1 VEAYQL
7 SSAVNA
13 GRSGVPSA
21 RAVTSAAVKAIA
33 REHGAAAVRIAS
45 AEIDTAARARMRASL
60 ARGDLATW
68 SYDAAYA
75 DAATDPATLL
85 PGARSIVCIAI
96 PYATPVPRERRNH
109 GRVSAYAWSRDY
121 HRRMQSTLRDIA
133 AAIDALAVNDAAEWD
148 PDVLPAPNVAP
159 TPNVMP
165 DPNVILSLSK
175 DAPQPQRTRVVCD
188 TAPLAERA
196 FAERA
201 GLGWIGKHTS
211 LIVHG
216 LGSAVFLGEI
226 VTTLE
231 LEPDPPL
238 RTSCGACTRCVDVCP
253 TGALRGD
260 HTIDATRCI
269 SDLTQRRDAIPR
281 ALRPLIGTWV
291 WGCDLCND
299 ACPPS
304 RIAGRA
310 GDAAFA
316 PLHDGTAQPNLQE
329 LLRVRGRRA
338 FARFRETAMGWRG
351 AAVLRR
357 NAALALGNELDRANV
372 PALAEALRDD
382 PSPLVR
388 GHAAWALGRIGSPRA
403 CEALRAAAR
412 SETDRAVLDEVA
424 LALEPWAPR
433 RALQHKTL

>member
-1 VEAYQL
+1 MMYRAAAQRDGTPPSL
-7 SSAVNA
+7 ASAVK
-13 GRSGVPSA
+13 RI
-21 RAVTSAAVKAIA
+21 AAA
-33 REHGAAAVRIAS
+33 HGARAVRIAS
-45 AEIDTAARARMRASL
+45 AEIDGEARARMHAAL
-60 ARGDLATW
+60 GRGDLATW

-75 DAATDPATLL
+75 DAATDPRTLL
-85 PGARSIVCIAI
+85 PGARSVLCIAI
-96 PYATPVPRERRNH
+96 PYATPPPRERRGH
-109 GRVSAYAWSRDY
+109 GRVSAYAWSNDY
-121 HRRMQSTLRDIA
+121 HRRMHTLLRAIA
-133 AAIDALAVNDAAEWD
+133 ADIECFAETERRSD
-148 PDVLPAPNVAP
+148 DTGSSPA
-159 TPNVMP
+159 
-165 DPNVILSLSK
+165 
-175 DAPQPQRTRVVCD
+175 TRVVCD

-196 FAERA
+196 FAARA

-238 RTSCGACTRCVDVCP
+238 RTSCGACRACVDVCP

-260 HTIDATRCI
+260 RTMDATRCI

-310 GDAAFA
+310 GDASFA
-316 PLHDGTAQPNLQE
+316 PLGADTAEPDLHA
-329 LLRVRGRRA
+329 LLRVRGRA
-338 FARFRETAMGWRG
+338 FARIRETAMGWRG

-357 NAALALGNELDRANV
+357 NAAVALGNGLDRADV
-372 PALAEALRDD
+372 PALAEALRHD

-388 GHAAWALGRIGSPRA
+388 GHAAWALGRIGSPQARA
-403 CEALRAAAR
+403 ALCAAAR
-412 SETDRAVLDEVA
+412 DEADAAVREEVA
-424 LALEPWAPR
+424 AALEPLAPR
-433 RALQHKTL
+433 GR

>member
-1 VEAYQL
+1 MHEA
-7 SSAVNA
+7 
-13 GRSGVPSA
+13 
-21 RAVTSAAVKAIA
+21 
-33 REHGAAAVRIAS
+33 
-45 AEIDTAARARMRASL
+45 L

-68 SYDAAYA
+68 PYDAAYA
-75 DAATDPATLL
+75 DAASDPATLL
-85 PGARSIVCIAI
+85 PGARSVVCIAV
-96 PYATPVPRERRNH
+96 PYATTVPRERRGR

-121 HRRMQSTLRDIA
+121 HRRMQAMLREIAARIDELAVTLRHAQAD
-133 AAIDALAVNDAAEWD
+133 
-148 PDVLPAPNVAP
+148 
-159 TPNVMP
+159 T
-165 DPNVILSLSK
+165 
-175 DAPQPQRTRVVCD
+175 DAPVTRVACD

-196 FAERA
+196 FAARA

-260 HTIDATRCI
+260 STIDATRCI

-281 ALRPLIGTWV
+281 ALRPLVGTWV

-304 RIAGRA
+304 IRAGRA
-310 GDAAFA
+310 GDAACA
-316 PLHDGTAQPNLQE
+316 PLDGELAAPDLHA
-329 LLRVRGRRA
+329 LLRLGGAAFERVRQ
-338 FARFRETAMGWRG
+338 TAMGWRG
-351 AAVLRR
+351 ATVLRR
-357 NAALALGNELDRANV
+357 NAAVALGNGLDRADV
-372 PALAEALRDD
+372 PVLAEALSGD

-388 GHAAWALGRIGSPRA
+388 GHAAWALGRIASPQA
-403 CEALRAAAR
+403 YAALRAAAGR
-412 SETDRAVLDEVA
+412 ELDPAAAEEVA
-424 LALEPWAPR
+424 AALEPTAP
-433 RALQHKTL
+433 KTAFNRQKL

>member
-1 VEAYQL
+1 MEAYRV

-21 RAVTSAAVKAIA
+21 RAVTSEAVKTIA
-33 REHGAAAVRIAS
+33 REHGAAAIRIAS
-45 AEIDTAARARMRASL
+45 AATDATTRSRMRTSL

-68 SYDAAYA
+68 SYDDAYA

-85 PGARSIVCIAI
+85 PGARSIICIAI
-96 PYATPVPRERRNH
+96 PYATPVPRERRGH

-121 HRRMQSTLRDIA
+121 HRRMQSTLRAIA
-133 AAIDALAVNDAAEWD
+133 VAIDVLAGE
-148 PDVLPAPNVAP
+148 PR
-159 TPNVMP
+159 M
-165 DPNVILSLSK
+165 
-175 DAPQPQRTRVVCD
+175 RVVCD

-231 LEPDPPL
+231 LEPDAPL

-260 HTIDATRCI
+260 RTIDATRCI

-310 GDAAFA
+310 GDAASA
-316 PLHDGTAQPNLQE
+316 PLHDDVAQPNLQE
-329 LLRVRGRRA
+329 LLRLRGRRA

-351 AAVLRR
+351 ATVLRR
-357 NAALALGNELDRANV
+357 NAAVALGNELDRANV
-372 PALAEALRDD
+372 PTLAEALRGD

-388 GHAAWALGRIGSPRA
+388 AHAAWALGRIGSPRA
-403 CEALRAAAR
+403 LEALRDAAR
-412 SETDRAVLDEVA
+412 AETDRAVLDEVA
-424 LALEPWAPR
+424 LALEPCAPR
-433 RALQHKTL
+433 GALQHKTL